1 MNNLYFDEGIKILNI
16 IILNKVHYLI
26 NINFN
31 IYKII

>member
-26 NINFN
+26 NINLTF
-31 IYKII
+31 IK

>member
-16 IILNKVHYLI
+16 IILNKVQYLI